1 MSQNLLE
8 LVQNYFGGATVR
20 QASTAL
26 GESESS
32 IGTALRS
39 IVPLALGGLFARSQ
53 QPGGTAELFGMAN
66 QAHSNGILNDLGS
79 LLGGTSSVHTTAP
92 ATDGGLLNKGAELLR
107 SVLGTHYTSAVEGV
121 SQQAGVR
128 ESTTSSLLGM
138 AVPVALGLLGK
149 HAAENNLD
157 ANGFGSYLSSQRSNI
172 VGALGSLPGSLG
184 TMLSGLGLGSVAAG
198 IGNTASAAA
207 NTFGSAASS
216 AASRTG
222 DVGRSAV
229 RDVERATSS
238 SSRWPLLLLALA
250 VLAGLFY
257 FMRSCNKAPEN
268 TEPMATTTTTT
279 DTTMTAAA
287 PAPAP
292 AAPTGR
298 YDEASGNYIYDTG
311 ANTEVKLPDG
321 TVLNVGSNSFESR
334 LFNFLNDKTQT
345 VSDDKTQG
353 WMSLDRVYFNTGKST
368 LTAESQAQLKNVA
381 AILKAFPTAALKF
394 GGYTDNKGKAAMNM
408 ALSADRAE
416 VARAAVV
423 GNGIDGG
430 RITAEGYGDAHPI
443 ASNDTPEGRAQ
454 NRRVDVRVT
463 KK

>member
-26 GESESS
+26 GESENS

-53 QPGGTAELFGMAN
+53 QPGGTAELFGLAS
-66 QAHSNGILNDLGS
+66 QAHTNGILNNLGS
-79 LLGGTSSVHTTAP
+79 LLGGTSNVHTTAP

-107 SVLGTHYTSAVEGV
+107 SVLGTHYTAAVEGV

-128 ESTTSSLLGM
+128 ESTTGSLLGM

-149 HAAENNLD
+149 HAAENKLD
-157 ANGFGSYLSSQRSNI
+157 ANGFGSYLSSQRSSI
-172 VGALGSLPGSLG
+172 MGALSGLPGGLG
-184 TMLSGLGLGSVAAG
+184 TMLSGLGLGGAAAG
-198 IGNTASAAA
+198 IGNTVSAAA
-207 NTFGSAASS
+207 N
-216 AASRTG
+216 RTG
-222 DVGRSAV
+222 EAGRTAF
-229 RDVERATSS
+229 RNVEPRATSP
-238 SSRWPLLLLALA
+238 SRLPLLLLALA

-257 FMRSCNKAPEN
+257 FMRSCNKTPET
-268 TEPMATTTTTT
+268 TEPTATTTTIT
-279 DTTMTAAA
+279 DTTITTVPPA
-287 PAPAP
+287 PAPA

-298 YDEASGNYIYDTG
+298 YDAASGNYIYDTG

-345 VSDDKTQG
+345 VSADKTQG

-381 AILKAFPTAALKF
+381 AILKAFPTATLKF
-394 GGYTDNKGKAAMNM
+394 GGYTDNKGKAVMNM
-408 ALSADRAE
+408 ALSDDRAKI
-416 VARAAVV
+416 ARQAVV
-423 GNGIDGG
+423 SNGIDGA

>member
-53 QPGGTAELFGMAN
+53 QPGGTAELFGLAS
-66 QAHSNGILNDLGS
+66 QAHTNGILNNLGS

-107 SVLGTHYTSAVEGV
+107 SVLGTHYTTAVEGV

-128 ESTTSSLLGM
+128 ESTTGSLLGM

-157 ANGFGSYLSSQRSNI
+157 ANGFGSYLSSQRSSI
-172 VGALGSLPGSLG
+172 TGALEGLPGGLG
-184 TMLSGLGLGSVAAG
+184 TMLSGLGLGGAAAG
-198 IGNTASAAA
+198 IGSTVAAA
-207 NTFGSAASS
+207 AG
-216 AASRTG
+216 RTSEA
-222 DVGRSAV
+222 GRTAY
-229 RDVERATSS
+229 REVEPRATP
-238 SSRWPLLLLALA
+238 SRWPWLLLALA

-257 FMRSCNKAPEN
+257 FMRSCNKTPEP
-268 TEPMATTTTTT
+268 TEPATTTTTT
-279 DTTMTAAA
+279 DTTVTVAP

-292 AAPTGR
+292 AAAPTGHF
-298 YDEASGNYIYDTG
+298 DEASGNYIYDTG

-321 TVLNVGSNSFESR
+321 TVLNVGSSSFELR

-345 VSDDKTQG
+345 VSADKTQG

-408 ALSADRAE
+408 ALSGDRAKI
-416 VARAAVV
+416 ARAAVV